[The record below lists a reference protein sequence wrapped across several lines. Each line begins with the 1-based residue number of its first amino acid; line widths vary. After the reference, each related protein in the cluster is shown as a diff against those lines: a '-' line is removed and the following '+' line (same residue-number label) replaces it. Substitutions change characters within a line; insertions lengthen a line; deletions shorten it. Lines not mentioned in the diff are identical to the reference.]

1 MNAFNGNTRV
11 FCFVCG
17 EEHQAVT
24 YEEDGSMKCRIDCPR
39 SPGKVI
45 ALSSDA
51 AQFLRFRSFP
61 AQKVE
66 RRQQFALLH
75 VTDRCS
81 MRCPI
86 CYASSGDGGAR
97 PVDEIVEM
105 ARRAKEAGVRSVSL
119 TGGEPTEH
127 PGLEEIVRRVSRDLG
142 LRTALLTNGLALAA
156 DGSLAG
162 RLRRA
167 GLSKAVISFDTLSSD
182 TSRAMRGGD
191 YVAAKLR
198 AFSSAAA
205 AGLSL
210 SANTT
215 VCDLNLHEVGAV
227 FRTLASRF
235 PRMTHVLL
243 QPFADFGRRDVHC
256 RIDREQI
263 VRALVESGEFPVSDP
278 DHFIPVP
285 NIPAFGVSV
294 HPDCCAVCPVVVRG
308 VGPNARMAPL
318 SSPDA
323 LRRLCVRLASVD
335 GRGIIP
341 PTMKA
346 AFAWFRCAGLLG
358 LPLLGRR
365 GIGGRVVL
373 AVIDNLPDR
382 DCMLADR
389 IGRCGSALVCADGC
403 LRPVCAA
410 YRMGLERRK

>member
-1 MNAFNGNTRV
+1 
-11 FCFVCG
+11 
-17 EEHQAVT
+17 
-24 YEEDGSMKCRIDCPR
+24 
-39 SPGKVI
+39 
-45 ALSSDA
+45 
-51 AQFLRFRSFP
+51 
-61 AQKVE
+61 
-66 RRQQFALLH
+66 
-75 VTDRCS
+75 
-81 MRCPI
+81 
-86 CYASSGDGGAR
+86 
-97 PVDEIVEM
+97 
-105 ARRAKEAGVRSVSL
+105 
-119 TGGEPTEH
+119 
-127 PGLEEIVRRVSRDLG
+127 
-142 LRTALLTNGLALAA
+142 
-156 DGSLAG
+156 
-162 RLRRA
+162 
-167 GLSKAVISFDTLSSD
+167 
-182 TSRAMRGGD
+182 MRGGD
-191 YVAAKLR
+191 YVDAKLR
-198 AFSSAAA
+198 AFSSAAT

-263 VRALVESGEFPVSDP
+263 VRTLVESGEFPVSNP
-278 DHFIPVP
+278 DHFIPAP

-294 HPDCCAVCPVVVRG
+294 HPDYCAVCPVVVRG
-308 VGPNARMAPL
+308 VGPNARMAPF

-373 AVIDNLPDR
+373 AVIDNLPDHN
-382 DCMLADR
+382 CMLADR